1 MVLNRF
7 LKSGKDAYL
16 LVPIIALALFIA
28 FIPNISYPYPVHIDE
43 WVHMA
48 HGETLMQ
55 VGDINYPDPFYGEEG
70 ASVVRML
77 EAGFHIF
84 TGVFQSISGISW
96 VNLAMYLPSV
106 IFAFTI
112 LSVFMLTRRMG
123 FGWEAAFF
131 TCLIPTTVGIMGPAF
146 FIPLALSLCFI
157 PLVLF
162 LVFNYRTIWSYLV
175 LLVFVVFIIIT
186 HATSAICLVLILIPC
201 ILIYLVKEPKHG
213 LILLLMGVVPFLV
226 TLPWTYRLIVSTA
239 ETLFVAKPL
248 PAGHD
253 LPMLLRTYGYV
264 PFGVGLLGV
273 FWLSL
278 KGGVKN
284 YSLVLGLVVM
294 AAMVA
299 IFYTLHYG
307 VDLVYLRGILYM
319 LLILGMVAGA
329 GLMAIKNL
337 KLPERLGLPDYL
349 RKVGYVLALVLVVVI
364 LVIAIPA
371 RQNAKYYHIID
382 DDDYETFVWIKKN
395 VDDSYSK
402 ALLDPWKATPFA
414 AITGRYVY
422 TRIHMGPDEITAG
435 ASKFLTEGCRDTGF
449 LKENGVSLIYT
460 RQEVDNP
467 DLVPVHEWVYLLPE

>member
-1 MVLNRF
+1 
-7 LKSGKDAYL
+7 
-16 LVPIIALALFIA
+16 
-28 FIPNISYPYPVHIDE
+28 
-43 WVHMA
+43 
-48 HGETLMQ
+48 
-55 VGDINYPDPFYGEEG
+55 
-70 ASVVRML
+70 
-77 EAGFHIF
+77 
-84 TGVFQSISGISW
+84 
-96 VNLAMYLPSV
+96 
-106 IFAFTI
+106 
-112 LSVFMLTRRMG
+112 
-123 FGWEAAFF
+123 
-131 TCLIPTTVGIMGPAF
+131 
-146 FIPLALSLCFI
+146 
-157 PLVLF
+157 
-162 LVFNYRTIWSYLV
+162 
-175 LLVFVVFIIIT
+175 
-186 HATSAICLVLILIPC
+186 
-201 ILIYLVKEPKHG
+201 
-213 LILLLMGVVPFLV
+213 
-226 TLPWTYRLIVSTA
+226 
-239 ETLFVAKPL
+239 
-248 PAGHD
+248 
-253 LPMLLRTYGYV
+253 
-264 PFGVGLLGV
+264 
-273 FWLSL
+273 
-278 KGGVKN
+278 
-284 YSLVLGLVVM
+284 
-294 AAMVA
+294 
-299 IFYTLHYG
+299 

-382 DDDYETFVWIKKN
+382 DEDYETFVWIKKN